1 MKDTTDR
8 LRNSIIQKILSI
20 SDRTYLE
27 TLYQLIENSS
37 GSPNLVKLNEQQIAI
52 LNISEKDIKNGNL
65 ITQNDLDKHDM
76 LWLKDL

>member
-52 LNISEKDIKNGNL
+52 LNMSEKDIKNGNL

>member
-27 TLYQLIENSS
+27 TLHQLIENSS
-37 GSPNLVKLNEQQIAI
+37 GSLNHVQLNEQQIA
-52 LNISEKDIKNGNL
+52 LLKMSEQDIKNGNT